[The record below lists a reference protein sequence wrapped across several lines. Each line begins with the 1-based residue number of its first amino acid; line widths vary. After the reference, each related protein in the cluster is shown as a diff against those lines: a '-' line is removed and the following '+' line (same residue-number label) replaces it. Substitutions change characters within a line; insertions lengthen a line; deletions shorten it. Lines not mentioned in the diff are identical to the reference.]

1 MPPAATP
8 ALSQASLAADAQADA
23 TPAAAPAAPDLRW
36 PGTLAYG
43 ALGFPL
49 AFVALPLYVLL
60 PHHYATEFGVA
71 LATLGALLLG
81 ARLFDALVDPWLGRA
96 SDRLYARSPRV
107 VLGTGLVA
115 ALVLVLGL
123 TALFFPPVRAQQA
136 LLLWAWVALVLS
148 YLAFSWLSICH
159 QSWGARL
166 GGDAPTRARIVAWRE
181 GAGLCGVVT
190 ASVLPTLLGLPVMV
204 AVFAVALA
212 LAWCAWALAPR
223 PALGWLRHG
232 VGASELWL
240 PWRQPGF
247 RRLMAVFI
255 FNGIASAIP
264 ATLLLFFIQ
273 DRLQLSDAMQPL
285 FLGSYFVAAALG
297 LPLWVRLVR
306 RWGLVRTWLGA
317 MVMAVAVFGWA
328 ATLGAGDWQAFLL
341 ICILSGVALGADLTL
356 PHALLVG
363 LIQRQGDHGA
373 REGAYFGWWSFAAK
387 LNLALA
393 AGLALPLLGWWGYEP
408 GDSSAQGLQAL
419 SWAYALLPCALKLMA
434 AALLWFFWRR
444 DPLLMQA

>member
-1 MPPAATP
+1 MSSAARS
-8 ALSQASLAADAQADA
+8 ADLSW
-23 TPAAAPAAPDLRW
+23 R
-36 PGTLAYG
+36 GTLAYG

-81 ARLFDALVDPWLGRA
+81 ARLLDAVVDPWLGRA
-96 SDRLYARSPRV
+96 SDRLYARSPQA
-107 VLGTGLVA
+107 VLGTGLAA
-115 ALVLVLGL
+115 ALLLALGL
-123 TALFFPPVRAQQA
+123 TALFFPPVREPQA
-136 LLLWAWVALVLS
+136 LLLWAWGALVLS
-148 YLAFSWLSICH
+148 YLAFSWLGICH
-159 QSWGARL
+159 QAWGARL
-166 GGDAPTRARIVAWRE
+166 GGDAPTRSRIVAWRE

-190 ASVLPTLLGLPVMV
+190 ASLLPSLLGLPVMV
-204 AVFAVALA
+204 AVFAVTLA

-223 PALGWLRHG
+223 PPLGWLRQG
-232 VGASELWL
+232 VGAAELWQ

-247 RRLMAVFI
+247 RRLMTVFI

-317 MVMAVAVFGWA
+317 MVMAVAVFAWA

-341 ICILSGVALGADLTL
+341 ICVLSGVALGADLTL
-356 PHALLVG
+356 PHALLAG

-393 AGLALPLLGWWGYEP
+393 AGLALPLLGWWGYVP

-419 SWAYALLPCALKLMA
+419 SWAYALLPCALKLVA
-434 AALLWFFWRR
+434 AALLWTFWRR
-444 DPLLMQA
+444 DPMLQQA